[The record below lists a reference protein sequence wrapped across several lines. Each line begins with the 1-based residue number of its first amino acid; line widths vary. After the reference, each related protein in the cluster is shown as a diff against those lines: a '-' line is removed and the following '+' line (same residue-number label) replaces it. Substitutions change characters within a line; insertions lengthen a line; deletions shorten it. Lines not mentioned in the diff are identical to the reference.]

1 VNIDSTLGR
10 RMTKARDIS
19 QENRFVPVVL
29 PWLIAGGALLFYL
42 LTLNHWVTFNNLP
55 QVSRAAG
62 WNWQGD
68 FLAPLTWLITLAFR
82 CLPAGAVPLALN
94 LFSAV
99 CAALTLALLARS
111 IALLP
116 HDRTEEQRIRE
127 RGPFAVLSLRNAW
140 IPPVFAAIVCGLQLT
155 FWERATSAFGWL
167 YPPGAPMASNQMLDL
182 LIFAYVIRCLLEFR
196 IDNRESWLTRASVV
210 YGLAMTNNWAM
221 IGFFPL
227 FLVALV
233 WLRGLAFF
241 NVRFLVRM
249 FLWGLLGLSLYLLL
263 PLVRSVSDISH
274 VSFWTALRANLQI
287 QKFLVMAV
295 PFNKSAVVSGD
306 SPLWIL
312 ALPSLLPILI
322 ISIRWPSYFGDPSKL
337 GVALATSIF
346 HLFHGVMLLV
356 CVWVALDPRFSPR
369 HHSLLSATGLPGLS
383 LYYLGALAIG
393 YFVGYFLLVFGRK
406 PSPPRT
412 LSEPMRL
419 LSKPVLALVWL
430 VMLAAPVVLLYRNLP
445 QIRITNGPMLKEFAA
460 AQAQALPAQGAFVL
474 CDDTRR
480 LTLLRAFQTQTGQ
493 DKKFVY
499 LETGSL
505 KLPDYQRVLHQ
516 RYPQQ
521 WKENPAKDRTEPYG
535 DLDIL
540 GEVGQFSE
548 SQSNA
553 ICYLHPSFGYY
564 FEAFYPEPHG
574 LVYYLKKYSTNSM
587 LAPPLGKDLVQENEE
602 FWTRTDEKVLQPLV
616 AAIAPPAPVAQM
628 GTVDRLLNKAHLKR
642 EPNPSGEVLATFYSR
657 ALDAWGVQLQRNDQF
672 ALATPWF
679 NRAHELNPDN
689 VASQINLEFNRNYQA
704 GTKPTPEFAKSI
716 EDQFGKYRTFEAFLN
731 ANGPVDDPDLCYP
744 QGLVFARGRNVR
756 QAAQEFYRVKQ
767 LAPENLNA
775 RLWLAELYLLSGRPE
790 PAIQEVSEIRAD
802 DKKLG
807 LSRTNET
814 ELLNVEASAY
824 LAHNELDKA
833 SAAVHTTLQ
842 KYPNDGEL
850 LAMASQVYMNHG
862 RFTNALEILNQELAL
877 EPNNAIALINK
888 GYACLQVS
896 NYQEAIPP
904 LTRALEL
911 QTNNLNALFNRA
923 IAYLQCNKLDE
934 AQRDYEILQKAYPT
948 EYRVYYGLGEIAYRK
963 KDTNA
968 AIRSYQLYL
977 TNAPPGLQEAKDI
990 AARLA
995 ELQHPG
1001 STNHPVSVTKPNS

>member
-1 VNIDSTLGR
+1 
-10 RMTKARDIS
+10 M
-19 QENRFVPVVL
+19 
-29 PWLIAGGALLFYL
+29 LF
-42 LTLNHWVTFNNLP
+42 
-55 QVSRAAG
+55 
-62 WNWQGD
+62 
-68 FLAPLTWLITLAFR
+68 
-82 CLPAGAVPLALN
+82 
-94 LFSAV
+94 
-99 CAALTLALLARS
+99 RS
-111 IALLP
+111 
-116 HDRTEEQRIRE
+116 
-127 RGPFAVLSLRNAW
+127 
-140 IPPVFAAIVCGLQLT
+140 
-155 FWERATSAFGWL
+155 
-167 YPPGAPMASNQMLDL
+167 
-182 LIFAYVIRCLLEFR
+182 
-196 IDNRESWLTRASVV
+196 
-210 YGLAMTNNWAM
+210 
-221 IGFFPL
+221 
-227 FLVALV
+227 
-233 WLRGLAFF
+233 
-241 NVRFLVRM
+241 
-249 FLWGLLGLSLYLLL
+249 
-263 PLVRSVSDISH
+263 
-274 VSFWTALRANLQI
+274 
-287 QKFLVMAV
+287 
-295 PFNKSAVVSGD
+295 
-306 SPLWIL
+306 
-312 ALPSLLPILI
+312 
-322 ISIRWPSYFGDPSKL
+322 
-337 GVALATSIF
+337 
-346 HLFHGVMLLV
+346 
-356 CVWVALDPRFSPR
+356 
-369 HHSLLSATGLPGLS
+369 
-383 LYYLGALAIG
+383 
-393 YFVGYFLLVFGRK
+393 
-406 PSPPRT
+406 
-412 LSEPMRL
+412 
-419 LSKPVLALVWL
+419 
-430 VMLAAPVVLLYRNLP
+430 
-445 QIRITNGPMLKEFAA
+445 
-460 AQAQALPAQGAFVL
+460 
-474 CDDTRR
+474 
-480 LTLLRAFQTQTGQ
+480 
-493 DKKFVY
+493 
-499 LETGSL
+499 
-505 KLPDYQRVLHQ
+505 
-516 RYPQQ
+516 
-521 WKENPAKDRTEPYG
+521 
-535 DLDIL
+535 
-540 GEVGQFSE
+540 
-548 SQSNA
+548 
-553 ICYLHPSFGYY
+553 
-564 FEAFYPEPHG
+564 
-574 LVYYLKKYSTNSM
+574 
-587 LAPPLGKDLVQENEE
+587 
-602 FWTRTDEKVLQPLV
+602 
-616 AAIAPPAPVAQM
+616 
-628 GTVDRLLNKAHLKR
+628 
-642 EPNPSGEVLATFYSR
+642 
-657 ALDAWGVQLQRNDQF
+657 
-672 ALATPWF
+672 
-679 NRAHELNPDN
+679 
-689 VASQINLEFNRNYQA
+689 A

-1001 STNHPVSVTKPNS
+1001 STNHPVSVTKPTS